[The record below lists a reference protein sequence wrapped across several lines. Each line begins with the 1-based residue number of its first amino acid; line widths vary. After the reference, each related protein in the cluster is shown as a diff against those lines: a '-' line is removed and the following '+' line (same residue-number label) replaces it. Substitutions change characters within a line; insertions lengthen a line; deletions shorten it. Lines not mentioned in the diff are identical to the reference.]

1 MRVLFIGCVRSSE
14 LFLNKLLQMKA
25 DIVGVVTKAEAGIN
39 ADFVDIGQICEK
51 NQLDYIYVKNIN
63 EPESR
68 TYIQQKKPDLILCLG
83 WSQLLDEEIL
93 KIPAEGCIGFHPAK
107 LPYNRGRHPLIW
119 ALALGLESTASTF
132 FYMDAHADTG
142 EIVSQR
148 ELPIS
153 YEDDAASLYHKV
165 MNVAVDQLEE
175 IMNDLGKNML
185 QKLSQEIGTGNVW
198 RKRGKRDGE
207 IDWRM
212 SSRAIYN
219 LVRALTKPY
228 VGAHFIYQDQEIKVW
243 KVREII
249 TKEYNYIE
257 PGKVLSVTGQMGYR
271 IKAGDNVIELV
282 QCEPVHMEIGE
293 YL

>member
-51 NQLDYIYVKNIN
+51 HQLDYIYVKNIN

-93 KIPAEGCIGFHPAK
+93 KIPAVGCIGFHPAK

-142 EIVSQR
+142 AIVSQR

-175 IMNDLGKNML
+175 IMNDLEKNTL
-185 QKLSQEIGTGNVW
+185 QKLPQEIGAGNVW

-249 TKEYNYIE
+249 TREYDYIE

>member
-51 NQLDYIYVKNIN
+51 HQLDYIYVKNIN

-93 KIPAEGCIGFHPAK
+93 KIPAVGCIGFHPAK

-142 EIVSQR
+142 AIVSQR

-175 IMNDLGKNML
+175 IMNDLEKNTL
-185 QKLSQEIGTGNVW
+185 QKLPQEIGAGNVW

-228 VGAHFIYQDQEIKVW
+228 VGAHFIYRDQEIKVW

-249 TKEYNYIE
+249 TREYDYIE

>member
-1 MRVLFIGCVRSSE
+1 
-14 LFLNKLLQMKA
+14 
-25 DIVGVVTKAEAGIN
+25 
-39 ADFVDIGQICEK
+39 
-51 NQLDYIYVKNIN
+51 
-63 EPESR
+63 
-68 TYIQQKKPDLILCLG
+68 
-83 WSQLLDEEIL
+83 
-93 KIPAEGCIGFHPAK
+93 
-107 LPYNRGRHPLIW
+107 
-119 ALALGLESTASTF
+119 
-132 FYMDAHADTG
+132 MDAHADTG

-153 YEDDAASLYHKV
+153 YEDDATSLYHKV

-175 IMNDLGKNML
+175 IMNDLEKNML
-185 QKLSQEIGTGNVW
+185 QKIPQEIGGGNVW

-228 VGAHFIYQDQEIKVW
+228 VGAHFVYQDQEIKVW

-249 TKEYNYIE
+249 TKEYDYIE

>member
-1 MRVLFIGCVRSSE
+1 MRILFIGCVRSSE

-39 ADFVDIGQICEK
+39 ADFVDIGQISEK
-51 NQLDYIYVKNIN
+51 HQLDYIYVKNIN
-63 EPESR
+63 EPESK

-93 KIPAEGCIGFHPAK
+93 KIPAVGCIGFHPAK

-175 IMNDLGKNML
+175 IMNDLEKNTL
-185 QKLSQEIGTGNVW
+185 QKLPQEIGAGNVW

-249 TKEYNYIE
+249 TKEYDYIE

>member
-51 NQLDYIYVKNIN
+51 HQLDYIYVKNIN

-93 KIPAEGCIGFHPAK
+93 KIPAVGCIGFHPAK

-142 EIVSQR
+142 AIVSQR

-175 IMNDLGKNML
+175 IMNDLEKNTL
-185 QKLSQEIGTGNVW
+185 QKLPQE
-198 RKRGKRDGE
+198 
-207 IDWRM
+207 M

-249 TKEYNYIE
+249 TREYDYIE